1 MQPNGSI
8 RYILIF
14 SFVALLIL
22 IIASINYM
30 NLSTA
35 RSALRVKEIGVRKVN
50 GSSRGQLIT
59 MFLAESVLLT
69 FFAAILA
76 AVLVQAC
83 QPLLKEFT
91 GKDTETWH
99 GLWQTSV
106 CGALV
111 FIGCLSGFIRP
122 LFSRFNSSPL

>member
-1 MQPNGSI
+1 
-8 RYILIF
+8 
-14 SFVALLIL
+14 
-22 IIASINYM
+22 
-30 NLSTA
+30 TA

-76 AVLVQAC
+76 AVLVQTC

-91 GKDTETWH
+91 GKDTDTWQL
-99 GLWQTSV
+99 GLWQPLGV
-106 CGALV
+106 CGSLV
-111 FIGCLSGFIRP
+111 LLIGCLSGIYP
-122 LFSRFNSSPL
+122 ALFLSGFKLIPSLKGQAGKHMG